1 MSSART
7 TGVLLALTGD
17 DSGHVRAIDAAG
29 TGLVVVRR
37 CGDVAE
43 LLSAALAGLGRLAV
57 VSAELDDVD
66 LTVLDRLSRAGARG
80 ILLIETQEAEGWSV
94 PGWQVLG
101 ADAAP
106 SQVRAMLQALNRQ
119 DPGTAAAEDGARRA
133 GVPGRTAS
141 DGTGDG
147 PREQRLRPGAAGTS
161 APGGAG
167 YPPAGPSAAAPVP
180 PTATEERSGERRER
194 GRIVV
199 VWGPHGAPGRSTVA
213 ASLATGLTGAGP
225 TILVDAD
232 TEAPCLAQAL
242 SLPDGSA
249 ALATAAR
256 LASRSHL
263 DRESFAGLLV
273 PLGPTVS
280 VLPGLGRSGRWR
292 ELPPAAMARV
302 WERCREHAAWTVVD
316 ICGGVPEDEVDAYT
330 LEPGPGALRV
340 ALLREADVI
349 VVVGGAD
356 PVGIRRL
363 LQLLADVAED
373 LSVTGRLEV
382 VVNRVR
388 ASAAGPA
395 PERAV
400 REALARF
407 GGLEEAV
414 LLPEDEAADACLL
427 EGRSVL
433 DGAPATPLGQA
444 LAVLIDRVDPS
455 SGARSRAAS
464 ARRARTRSRLA
475 SLRRAGWWP
484 RSRSRSA
491 PPPPPG
497 PASIPPVSVASASE
511 PPTLPSAPVSI
522 RPVPAAS
529 APSTPTPPPAP
540 VPFRPVSVASASEP
554 PTLPSG
560 RMSIRPVPAAPSS
573 GTPSS
578 PPARPSIRP
587 VSAASAPSTPTPPP
601 SRASFRP
608 VSVASAP
615 STPTPPPSRASIR
628 PVSVASASEPPTLP
642 SGRMSIR
649 PVSAAPSSGTP
660 SSPPAPASIRPSSG
674 TTPPGAGSVP
684 SDPGTVALSRAG
696 SASREGETRMGARRR
711 RRGGRH
717 RL

>member
-1 MSSART
+1 MSGART

-433 DGAPATPLGQA
+433 DGALATPLGQA

-529 APSTPTPPPAP
+529 APSTPSSPPAP

-587 VSAASAPSTPTPPP
+587 VSAMSAPSTPTPPP
-601 SRASFRP
+601 AP
-608 VSVASAP
+608 VP
-615 STPTPPPSRASIR
+615 FR

>member
-1 MSSART
+1 MSGART

-433 DGAPATPLGQA
+433 DGALATPLGQA

-578 PPARPSIRP
+578 PPAPPSIRP
-587 VSAASAPSTPTPPP
+587 VSAT
-601 SRASFRP
+601 
-608 VSVASAP
+608 SVP

>member
-147 PREQRLRPGAAGTS
+147 PQEQRLRPGAAGTS

-167 YPPAGPSAAAPVP
+167 YPPAGPSAVAPVP

-560 RMSIRPVPAAPSS
+560 RMSIRPV
-573 GTPSS
+573 
-578 PPARPSIRP
+578 
-587 VSAASAPSTPTPPP
+587 
-601 SRASFRP
+601 
-608 VSVASAP
+608 
-615 STPTPPPSRASIR
+615 
-628 PVSVASASEPPTLP
+628 
-642 SGRMSIR
+642 
-649 PVSAAPSSGTP
+649 SAAPSSGTP

>member
-147 PREQRLRPGAAGTS
+147 PREQRLRPGAVGAS

-167 YPPAGPSAAAPVP
+167 YPPVGPSAAAPVP

-280 VLPGLGRSGRWR
+280 ALPGLGRSGRWR

-578 PPARPSIRP
+578 PPA
-587 VSAASAPSTPTPPP
+587 
-601 SRASFRP
+601 
-608 VSVASAP
+608 
-615 STPTPPPSRASIR
+615 
-628 PVSVASASEPPTLP
+628 
-642 SGRMSIR
+642 
-649 PVSAAPSSGTP
+649 
-660 SSPPAPASIRPSSG
+660 PASIRPSSG

>member
-433 DGAPATPLGQA
+433 DGALATPLGQA

-540 VPFRPVSVASASEP
+540 VPFRPVSVASASES

-587 VSAASAPSTPTPPP
+587 VSAASASEP
-601 SRASFRP
+601 
-608 VSVASAP
+608 
-615 STPTPPPSRASIR
+615 PTPPPSRASIRPVSTASASGTPSSPPSRASFR